1 MAEIT
6 APPAGELFSK
16 TNDNPVAILLTYGTA
31 CVLLAGD
38 AEVRKEYIANGPCEA
53 SSDYQRSETTHTL
66 SQGSA
71 LY

>member
-31 CVLLAGD
+31 CVLLAGG
-38 AEVRKEYIANGPCEA
+38 AEAREDEYMM
-53 SSDYQRSETTHTL
+53 S
-66 SQGSA
+66 GS
-71 LY
+71 YTRT